1 MRKSHQ
7 LLPSL
12 LLALAVDG
20 ANAADVIVKIH
31 NRAGD
36 GIADAVVTLTG
47 DGTATSAPAQPPAG
61 KTIDQRDETFIPYV
75 EIFRPGDRVVF
86 RNSDHTRHHVYSF
99 SPVKTFEFVLKPGE
113 KSPPL
118 TLDKTGIAAVG
129 CNIHD
134 HMISYL
140 FVTDALRSAKS
151 GADGVVRMEGLAA
164 GLYTV
169 HVWHPQLHP
178 GHPEMT
184 QPLSLA
190 TGDESR
196 TLDFTLSLLP
206 DPRVQ
211 MRNEYDE

>member
-1 MRKSHQ
+1 MRASHQ

-12 LLALAVDG
+12 LLALVMNG
-20 ANAADVIVKIH
+20 ANAADVVVKIH

-36 GIADAVVTLTG
+36 AIADAVVTLTDDKAG
-47 DGTATSAPAQPPAG
+47 TSAPARPPTE

-75 EIFRPGDRVVF
+75 EIFRPGDHVVF

-99 SPVKTFEFVLKPGE
+99 SPIKTFEFVLKPGE
-113 KSPPL
+113 MSPSL
-118 TLDKTGIAAVG
+118 TLDQVGIAAVG

-140 FVTDALRSAKS
+140 YVTNALRAAKS
-151 GADGVVRMEGLAA
+151 GADGIIRIEGLSV
-164 GLYTV
+164 GHYTV

-184 QPLSLA
+184 QALLVTAGEGPQ
-190 TGDESR
+190 

-206 DPRVQ
+206 DPR
-211 MRNEYDE
+211 MHMDDEYDQ